1 MSDELKSHV
10 PKARLLWQRNRHL
23 RYLAI
28 GAWNTFAGYAF
39 FAALYL
45 ALTPHIGYMIIAA
58 ISHLLA
64 VTQSFVTQRWIVFR
78 SSGHWLGEYMRF
90 HIAHLGSLAIG
101 LTLLPLMVEGFNT
114 PPLTAQAIVT
124 ALIVVAS
131 YFVHQHFT
139 FRKAKDV

>member
-1 MSDELKSHV
+1 MSEQLE
-10 PKARLLWQRNRHL
+10 PPARETSLLWQRSRHL

-28 GAWNTFAGYAF
+28 GAWNTLAGYAI
-39 FAALYL
+39 FAGLYL
-45 ALTPHIGYMIIAA
+45 AFAQHLNYMIIAA
-58 ISHLLA
+58 ISHLFA

-78 SSGHWLGEYMRF
+78 SSGNWLAEYLRF

-101 LTLLPLMVEGFNT
+101 LSALPIMVEVFKT
-114 PPLTAQAIVT
+114 SPLIAQAVVT

>member
-1 MSDELKSHV
+1 
-10 PKARLLWQRNRHL
+10 
-23 RYLAI
+23 
-28 GAWNTFAGYAF
+28 
-39 FAALYL
+39 
-45 ALTPHIGYMIIAA
+45 MIIAA

-78 SSGHWLGEYMRF
+78 SSGHWFGEYMRF